1 MHKCKCKAQKRNKWL
16 SLLNHVT
23 FFNSH
28 LLFSQPVP
36 EELQNGEKFGYVVA
50 FRPLGTTTWK
60 QSVLALADAS
70 RYVYKNDTFP
80 PLTQFEVK
88 VGVYN
93 EIGEGP
99 FSPVVNVYSADEG
112 IMLVFCVDC
121 MQIVQGHYWTSFR
134 NDKSWWMHFKI

>member
-1 MHKCKCKAQKRNKWL
+1 MLSALDESICQVHKCNVKPQEWNKWL
-16 SLLNHVT
+16 SVLNHIT

-28 LLFSQPVP
+28 FSQPVP

-60 QSVLALADAS
+60 QSVLASADAS
-70 RYVYKNDTFP
+70 RYIYKNDTFP

-99 FSPVVNVYSADEG
+99 FSPVVIVYSADEG
-112 IMLVFCVDC
+112 
-121 MQIVQGHYWTSFR
+121 
-134 NDKSWWMHFKI
+134 